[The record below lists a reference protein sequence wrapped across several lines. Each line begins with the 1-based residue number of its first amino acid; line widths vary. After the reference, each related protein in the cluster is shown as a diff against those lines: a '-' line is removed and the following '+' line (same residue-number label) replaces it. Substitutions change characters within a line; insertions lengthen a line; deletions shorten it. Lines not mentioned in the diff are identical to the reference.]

1 MTESSLI
8 DFHKLIAPS
17 FVPVHR
23 DIGESG
29 HTHYVLCG
37 GRGSCKSSFVS
48 LEMIRGIMADRNA
61 NGAAIRKIGR
71 NIRESVY
78 EQLLWAIDKLGV
90 TDYWDSRVSIPEL
103 VFLPT
108 GQKIIFR
115 GADDP
120 RKFKSIKL
128 ASGYAKFI
136 WFEEA
141 DQFDGAKEFDIIN
154 QSLMRGGD
162 RFVCFYTYNP
172 PKSAADPINAEFS
185 IPRADRLFHKSCYTD
200 VPEEWLGR
208 AFIAEAMYLRE
219 HDPKRYAN
227 EYLGEITGTGAEVF
241 TNVRLEAMTDEKIAS
256 FDRTYRGIDWG
267 YGADP
272 FVYIAAAYE
281 SAARTLYIYDEFYR
295 CGARFDEIA
304 EAIQSRDPKGHI
316 VTADSAEPRSNDEL
330 RSRGINVRPA
340 KKGQGSV
347 EYGIRRLCDLERIV
361 IDPVRCPN
369 AAREFSGYR
378 LEPDGYGGFRSGYPD
393 RDNHTIDAVRY
404 ALEERFSRK
413 NVGFIDKRSL
423 GIK

>member
-1 MTESSLI
+1 MTETREI
-8 DFHKLIAPS
+8 DFCKLIAPS

-23 DIGESG
+23 DIGEG
-29 HTHYVLCG
+29 AHTHYVLCG

-48 LEMIRGIMADRNA
+48 LEIILGIMADKNA
-61 NGAAIRKIGR
+61 NCAAVRKVGR

-103 VFLPT
+103 VFRPT
-108 GQKIIFR
+108 GQRVIFR
-115 GADDP
+115 GADDT
-120 RKFKSIKL
+120 RKFKSIKFS
-128 ASGYAKFI
+128 SGYAKFI

-141 DQFDGAKEFDIIN
+141 DQFDGKDEFDMIN

-172 PKSAADPINAEFS
+172 PKSAADPINAEFAL
-185 IPRADRLFHKSCYTD
+185 PRADRLFHKSDYTS

-208 AFIAEAMYLRE
+208 AFIAEAQYLKE

-227 EYLGEITGTGAEVF
+227 EYLGEITGTGAEIF
-241 TNVRLEAMTDEKIAS
+241 TNVKLETLSDERISS
-256 FDRTYRGIDWG
+256 FDKTYRGIDWG

-281 SAARTLYIYDEFYR
+281 SSSRMLYIYDEYWR

-304 EAIQSRDPKGHI
+304 DEIAVRDSKNLVI
-316 VTADSAEPRSNDEL
+316 TADSAEPRSNDEL
-330 RSRGINVRPA
+330 RSRGINVRAA

-347 EYGIRRLCDLERIV
+347 EYGIRMLCDLDGII

-369 AAREFSGYR
+369 AAREFCGYKLDEDGHGGYR
-378 LEPDGYGGFRSGYPD
+378 SGFPD

-413 NVGFIDKRSL
+413 NVGFIDRKLL
-423 GIK
+423 GIR